1 MPEIKNNFTQGKMN
15 KDLDERLIPNGQ
27 YRDALNIEIT
37 TSEDDSAGVIQ
48 NIIGN
53 TRVDSINNSANAIC
67 VGSVADEKNNKLYWF
82 KV

>member
-48 NIIGN
+48 NIVGN
-53 TRVDSINNSANAIC
+53 TRVDSANNSANAIC
-67 VGSVADEKNNKLYWF
+67 VGSVADEKNNKLY
-82 KV
+82 